1 MELGRREPSGKA
13 GGNRAAGLQPR
24 QGRARSVAPSS
35 PRAMMLAVPDDWE
48 LPRALWPH
56 QRQAVETVRGY
67 LEDGAQQGRAAL
79 ITMPT
84 GTGKTGVIASS
95 VAFPPT
101 LRGHRLVLTPWDAL
115 VRQLIR
121 DVDRRFWELIGV
133 ARPAGLPGVK
143 RLPPSSRIEDIE
155 GAVEPTVFVATI
167 AAIDVMESASQR
179 EGRTLESV
187 FGGFDLVFV
196 DEGHYEPAH
205 HWSQAIRALSCPT
218 VLLTATPYR
227 NDVKYFE
234 VGEFRYRYTY
244 HEAVDARFLR
254 RPEFANVSRGD
265 ISTFAR
271 ELTGLVA
278 DRFAQLPTRVIVRCR
293 DADAITRVVHALKE
307 AGTSALGLH
316 HTFPPG
322 EGTLRRSVPDPATMD
337 AQYWVHQNKLI

>member
-1 MELGRREPSGKA
+1 MHTRC
-13 GGNRAAGLQPR
+13 
-24 QGRARSVAPSS
+24 
-35 PRAMMLAVPDDWE
+35 
-48 LPRALWPH
+48 
-56 QRQAVETVRGY
+56 
-67 LEDGAQQGRAAL
+67 
-79 ITMPT
+79 
-84 GTGKTGVIASS
+84 
-95 VAFPPT
+95 
-101 LRGHRLVLTPWDAL
+101 RGHRLVLTPWDAL

-121 DVDRRFWELIGV
+121 DVDRRFWEIIGV
-133 ARPAGLPGVK
+133 ARPAGLPAVK

-167 AAIDVMESASQR
+167 AAIDVMESACQR

-187 FGGFDLVFV
+187 FGGFNLVFV

-271 ELTGLVA
+271 EPDCLGRGSVCAATNARHRPV
-278 DRFAQLPTRVIVRCR
+278 PRCR
-293 DADAITRVVHALKE
+293 RDHSCGPRARGGWSVC
-307 AGTSALGLH
+307 AGASSHIPTGRRNAAPVGSRSGHDRRAVLGASEQAH
-316 HTFPPG
+316 RGH
-322 EGTLRRSVPDPATMD
+322 RRPTI
-337 AQYWVHQNKLI
+337 QNRCVL